1 MLDLKR
7 VSQTTQKSGNEVYA
21 ERLMDSQIFTFLQPT
36 ATFPTS
42 DRNKRKT
49 RWISM
54 QQKSNV
60 LICDDQHVSESSL
73 LMEIQHKA
81 SRCH

>member
-1 MLDLKR
+1 
-7 VSQTTQKSGNEVYA
+7 
-21 ERLMDSQIFTFLQPT
+21 
-36 ATFPTS
+36 
-42 DRNKRKT
+42 
-49 RWISM
+49 M